1 MGLSL
6 RSVDL
11 VYVLI
16 VLGLAVVIAPL
27 MSAMPSKSQRAKAAL
42 RDQAR
47 TCNLRVSLRP
57 LPPIPPRFRFA
68 SDDEFACYER
78 RLSAPLHL
86 AGRDERFVSVD
97 GEWYPTTG
105 VSPAPKWLSA
115 LPSGAAFVELSE
127 QTVSIFWNEKEGVEF
142 LHDLSQAFDSIE

>member
-1 MGLSL
+1 M
-6 RSVDL
+6 

-16 VLGLAVVIAPL
+16 VLALAVVIAPL

-47 TCNLRVSLRP
+47 ACNLRVSLRP
-57 LPPIPPRFRFA
+57 LPTIPARFRFE

-78 RLSAPLHL
+78 RLPPHLHQ
-86 AGRDERFVSVD
+86 AGRDKRFVSVD
-97 GEWYPTTG
+97 DEWSPTSG
-105 VSPAPKWLSA
+105 VSPAPGWLSA

-127 QTVSIFWNEKEGVEF
+127 QTVSIFWNEKEGPDG
-142 LHDLSQAFDSIE
+142 LHILSQVIDYIE

>member
-1 MGLSL
+1 M
-6 RSVDL
+6 

-47 TCNLRVSLRP
+47 ACNLRVSLRP
-57 LPPIPPRFRFA
+57 LPSIPARFRFE

-78 RLSAPLHL
+78 RLPAHLHQ
-86 AGRDERFVSVD
+86 AGRDERFVSIG
-97 GEWYPTTG
+97 GEWSPTIG
-105 VSPAPKWLSA
+105 VSSAPRWLSA
-115 LPSGAAFVELSE
+115 LPSGVAFVELSE
-127 QTVSIFWNEKEGVEF
+127 QTVSIFWNEKEGPDG
-142 LHDLSQAFDSIE
+142 LNTLSQVIDSIG

>member
-1 MGLSL
+1 M
-6 RSVDL
+6 

-47 TCNLRVSLRP
+47 ACNLRVSLRP
-57 LPPIPPRFRFA
+57 LPAIPPRFRFA

-78 RLSAPLHL
+78 RLSARLHV
-86 AGRDERFVSVD
+86 AGRDDRFVSID
-97 GEWYPTTG
+97 GEWSPTMG
-105 VSPAPKWLSA
+105 YQLPPEWLSA

-127 QTVSIFWNEKEGVEF
+127 QTVSIFWNEKEG
-142 LHDLSQAFDSIE
+142 LDGLNTLSQAIDSIE

>member
-1 MGLSL
+1 M
-6 RSVDL
+6 

-47 TCNLRVSLRP
+47 ACNLRVSLRP
-57 LPPIPPRFRFA
+57 LPSIPARFRFE

-78 RLSAPLHL
+78 RLPPHLHQ
-86 AGRDERFVSVD
+86 AGRDKRFVSVD
-97 GEWYPTTG
+97 DEWSPTSG
-105 VSPAPKWLSA
+105 VSPAPGWLSA

-127 QTVSIFWNEKEGVEF
+127 QTVSIFWNEKEGPDG
-142 LHDLSQAFDSIE
+142 LHILSQVIDYIE

>member
-1 MGLSL
+1 
-6 RSVDL
+6 V

-47 TCNLRVSLRP
+47 ACNLRVSLRP
-57 LPPIPPRFRFA
+57 LPSIPARFRFE

-78 RLSAPLHL
+78 RLPTHLHQ
-86 AGRDERFVSVD
+86 AGRDERFVSIG
-97 GEWYPTTG
+97 GEWSPTIG
-105 VSPAPKWLSA
+105 VSSAPRWLSA
-115 LPSGAAFVELSE
+115 LPSGVAFVELSE
-127 QTVSIFWNEKEGVEF
+127 QTVSIFWNEKEGPDG
-142 LHDLSQAFDSIE
+142 LNTLSQVIDSIG

>member
-1 MGLSL
+1 M
-6 RSVDL
+6 

-57 LPPIPPRFRFA
+57 LPPIPARFRFA
-68 SDDEFACYER
+68 SDNQFACYER
-78 RLSAPLHL
+78 RLPTQLHL
-86 AGRDERFVSVD
+86 VGRDARYVSVD
-97 GEWYPTTG
+97 GKWSPTTG
-105 VSPAPKWLSA
+105 VSPTPKWLSA
-115 LPSGAAFVELSE
+115 LPSGVAFVELSE
-127 QTVSIFWNEKEGVEF
+127 QTVSIFWNEKDGVEG
-142 LHDLSQAFDSIE
+142 LNTLSQACDSFEQEGPVKGPA

>member
-1 MGLSL
+1 M
-6 RSVDL
+6 

-27 MSAMPSKSQRAKAAL
+27 MSAMPSRSQRAKAAL

-47 TCNLRVSLRP
+47 ACNLRVSLRP
-57 LPPIPPRFRFA
+57 LPSIPARFRFE

-78 RLSAPLHL
+78 RLSAHLHQ
-86 AGRDERFVSVD
+86 AGRDERFVSVG
-97 GEWYPTTG
+97 GEWFPTIG
-105 VSPAPKWLSA
+105 VSPAPRWLSA

-127 QTVSIFWNEKEGVEF
+127 QTVSIFWNEKEGPDG
-142 LHDLSQAFDSIE
+142 LNTLSQVIDSIG

>member
-1 MGLSL
+1 M
-6 RSVDL
+6 

-47 TCNLRVSLRP
+47 AFNLRVSLRP
-57 LPPIPPRFRFA
+57 LPPIPARFRFEL
-68 SDDEFACYER
+68 DDEFACYER
-78 RLSAPLHL
+78 RLSPHL
-86 AGRDERFVSVD
+86 QLTGRDERFVSVD
-97 GEWYPTTG
+97 GEWSPTKG
-105 VSPAPKWLSA
+105 VSPVPQWLSA

-127 QTVSIFWNEKEGVEF
+127 QTVSIFWNEKEGPDG
-142 LHDLSQAFDSIE
+142 LHTLSQAIDSIH

>member
-1 MGLSL
+1 M
-6 RSVDL
+6 

-47 TCNLRVSLRP
+47 ACNLRVSLRP
-57 LPPIPPRFRFA
+57 LPSIPARFRFE
-68 SDDEFACYER
+68 SDDELACYER
-78 RLSAPLHL
+78 RLSAHLHQ
-86 AGRDERFVSVD
+86 AGRDERFVSIG
-97 GEWYPTTG
+97 GEWSSTIG
-105 VSPAPKWLSA
+105 VSPAPRWLSA

-127 QTVSIFWNEKEGVEF
+127 QTVSIFWNEKEGPDG
-142 LHDLSQAFDSIE
+142 LNTLSQVIDSIG

>member
-1 MGLSL
+1 M
-6 RSVDL
+6 

-47 TCNLRVSLRP
+47 ACNLRVYLRP
-57 LPPIPPRFRFA
+57 LPPIPARFRFQ

-78 RLSAPLHL
+78 RLSPHL
-86 AGRDERFVSVD
+86 YLTGRDERFVSVD
-97 GEWYPTTG
+97 GEWSPTKG
-105 VSPAPKWLSA
+105 VSPVPKWLLA

-127 QTVSIFWNEKEGVEF
+127 QTVSIFWNEKEGPDG
-142 LHDLSQAFDSIE
+142 LHTLSQAIDYID

>member
-1 MGLSL
+1 M
-6 RSVDL
+6 

-47 TCNLRVSLRP
+47 ACNLRVSLRP
-57 LPPIPPRFRFA
+57 LPPIPPRFRFD
-68 SDDEFACYER
+68 SDDEYACYER
-78 RLSAPLHL
+78 RLSTHLHA

-97 GEWYPTTG
+97 GEWSPTSG
-105 VSPAPKWLSA
+105 VSTAPKWLST
-115 LPSGAAFVELSE
+115 LPTGVAFVELSE
-127 QTVSIFWNEKEGVEF
+127 QTVSIFWNEKEGPDG
-142 LHDLSQAFDSIE
+142 LHTISQAIDFIH

>member
-1 MGLSL
+1 M
-6 RSVDL
+6 

-47 TCNLRVSLRP
+47 ACNLRVSLRP
-57 LPPIPPRFRFA
+57 LPTIPARFRFE
-68 SDDEFACYER
+68 SDDEFVCYER
-78 RLSAPLHL
+78 RLPPHLHQT
-86 AGRDERFVSVD
+86 GRDKRFVSVD
-97 GEWYPTTG
+97 DEWSPTSG
-105 VSPAPKWLSA
+105 VSPAPGWLSA

-127 QTVSIFWNEKEGVEF
+127 QTVSIFWNEKEGPDG
-142 LHDLSQAFDSIE
+142 LHILSQVIDYIE

>member
-1 MGLSL
+1 M
-6 RSVDL
+6 

-47 TCNLRVSLRP
+47 ACNLRVSLRP
-57 LPPIPPRFRFA
+57 LPSIPARFRFE

-78 RLSAPLHL
+78 RLPPHLHQ
-86 AGRDERFVSVD
+86 AGRDKRFVSVD
-97 GEWYPTTG
+97 DEWSPTSG
-105 VSPAPKWLSA
+105 VSPPPGWLSA

-127 QTVSIFWNEKEGVEF
+127 QTVSIFWNEKEGPDG
-142 LHDLSQAFDSIE
+142 LHILSQVIDYIE

>member
-1 MGLSL
+1 M
-6 RSVDL
+6 

-47 TCNLRVSLRP
+47 ACNLRVSLRP
-57 LPPIPPRFRFA
+57 LPPIPARFRFQ

-78 RLSAPLHL
+78 RLSPHL
-86 AGRDERFVSVD
+86 YLTGRDERFVSVD
-97 GEWYPTTG
+97 GEWSPTKG
-105 VSPAPKWLSA
+105 VSPVPKWLSA

-127 QTVSIFWNEKEGVEF
+127 QTVSIFWNEKEGPDG
-142 LHDLSQAFDSIE
+142 LRMLSQAIDSMY

>member
-1 MGLSL
+1 M
-6 RSVDL
+6 

-47 TCNLRVSLRP
+47 ACNLRVSLRP
-57 LPPIPPRFRFA
+57 LPSIPARFRFE

-78 RLSAPLHL
+78 RLPAHLHQ
-86 AGRDERFVSVD
+86 AGRDKRFVSVD
-97 GEWYPTTG
+97 DEWSPTSG
-105 VSPAPKWLSA
+105 VSPAPGWLSA

-127 QTVSIFWNEKEGVEF
+127 QTVSIFWNEKEGPDG
-142 LHDLSQAFDSIE
+142 LQILSQVIDYIE

>member
-1 MGLSL
+1 M
-6 RSVDL
+6 

-47 TCNLRVSLRP
+47 ACNLRVSLRP
-57 LPPIPPRFRFA
+57 LPTIPARFRFE
-68 SDDEFACYER
+68 SDDEFVCYER
-78 RLSAPLHL
+78 RLPPHLHQ
-86 AGRDERFVSVD
+86 AGRDKRFVSVD
-97 GEWYPTTG
+97 DEWSPTSG
-105 VSPAPKWLSA
+105 VSPAPGWLSA

-127 QTVSIFWNEKEGVEF
+127 QTVSIFWNEKEGPDG
-142 LHDLSQAFDSIE
+142 LHILSQVIDYIE

>member
-1 MGLSL
+1 M
-6 RSVDL
+6 

-47 TCNLRVSLRP
+47 ACNLRVSLRP
-57 LPPIPPRFRFA
+57 LPPIPARFRFE

-78 RLSAPLHL
+78 RLSPHLHST
-86 AGRDERFVSVD
+86 GRDERFVSVM
-97 GEWYPTTG
+97 
-105 VSPAPKWLSA
+105 VSGPRRRAFPPSPNGCRLCPRVPP
-115 LPSGAAFVELSE
+115 LPSCQNRL
-127 QTVSIFWNEKEGVEF
+127 
-142 LHDLSQAFDSIE
+142 

>member
-1 MGLSL
+1 M
-6 RSVDL
+6 

-47 TCNLRVSLRP
+47 ACNLRVSLRP
-57 LPPIPPRFRFA
+57 LPPIPARFRFA
-68 SDDEFACYER
+68 SDDEFACYEK
-78 RLSAPLHL
+78 RLPASLHV

-97 GEWYPTTG
+97 GEWSPTSG
-105 VSPAPKWLSA
+105 VSTAPRWLSA

-127 QTVSIFWNEKEGVEF
+127 QTVSIFWNEKEG
-142 LHDLSQAFDSIE
+142 LDGLNTISQAIDSIE

>member
-1 MGLSL
+1 M
-6 RSVDL
+6 

-47 TCNLRVSLRP
+47 SCNLRVSLRP
-57 LPPIPPRFRFA
+57 LPAIPPRFRFQA
-68 SDDEFACYER
+68 DDEFACYER
-78 RLSAPLHL
+78 RLSVHLHQ

-97 GEWYPTTG
+97 GEWSPTSG
-105 VSPAPKWLSA
+105 VLPAPSWLLA
-115 LPSGAAFVELSE
+115 LPSGTAFVELSE
-127 QTVSIFWNEKEGVEF
+127 QSVCIFWNEKAGPDG
-142 LHDLSQAFDSIE
+142 LNRLSQAIDSIE

>member
-1 MGLSL
+1 M
-6 RSVDL
+6 

-47 TCNLRVSLRP
+47 ACNLRVSLRP
-57 LPPIPPRFRFA
+57 LPPIPARFRFEL
-68 SDDEFACYER
+68 DDEFACYER
-78 RLSAPLHL
+78 RLSPHL
-86 AGRDERFVSVD
+86 QLTGRDERFVSVD
-97 GEWYPTTG
+97 GEWSPTKG
-105 VSPAPKWLSA
+105 VSPVPQWLSA

-127 QTVSIFWNEKEGVEF
+127 QTVSIFWNENEGPDG
-142 LHDLSQAFDSIE
+142 LHTLSQAIDYIH

>member
-1 MGLSL
+1 M
-6 RSVDL
+6 

-47 TCNLRVSLRP
+47 ACNLRVSLRP
-57 LPPIPPRFRFA
+57 LPPIPARFRFA
-68 SDDEFACYER
+68 SDEEFACYER
-78 RLSAPLHL
+78 RLSARLHV
-86 AGRDERFVSVD
+86 AGRDDRFVSVD
-97 GEWYPTTG
+97 GEWSPTTG

-127 QTVSIFWNEKEGVEF
+127 QAVSIFWNEKEGLEG
-142 LHDLSQAFDSIE
+142 LNTLSQAIDFIE

>member
-1 MGLSL
+1 
-6 RSVDL
+6 V

-47 TCNLRVSLRP
+47 ACNLRVSLRP
-57 LPPIPPRFRFA
+57 LPPIPARFRFA
-68 SDDEFACYER
+68 SDDEFACYES
-78 RLSAPLHL
+78 RLSLHLHL

-97 GEWYPTTG
+97 GEWSPTMG
-105 VSPAPKWLSA
+105 VSNAPEWLSA

-127 QTVSIFWNEKEGVEF
+127 QTVSIFWNEKEG
-142 LHDLSQAFDSIE
+142 LDGLNTLSQAIDSIE

>member
-1 MGLSL
+1 M
-6 RSVDL
+6 

-47 TCNLRVSLRP
+47 ACNLRVSLRP
-57 LPPIPPRFRFA
+57 LPTIPARFRFE

-78 RLSAPLHL
+78 RLPPHLHQ
-86 AGRDERFVSVD
+86 AGRDKRFVSVD
-97 GEWYPTTG
+97 DEWSPTSG
-105 VSPAPKWLSA
+105 VSPAPGWLSA

-127 QTVSIFWNEKEGVEF
+127 QTVSIFWNEKEGPDG
-142 LHDLSQAFDSIE
+142 LQILSQVIDYIE